1 MTGTVST
8 ARIPK
13 ATAARY
19 EALKC
24 GLREMGRVLVAFSG
38 GVDSTFLL
46 KAARDVL
53 GPRAFAVTAVTE
65 VHTPEEV
72 EEARRLARG
81 LGVPLRVVRAS
92 VLDDPRFVS
101 NPPERCYHCKRRL
114 FSTFREIAR
123 AKGIPFVV
131 DGSNASDVSDFR
143 PGERALRELGIRSPL
158 REAGLDKGDVRVL
171 SRSLGLPTADKP
183 SLACLASRFPYGT
196 RIDEDN
202 LKRVA
207 AAEGA
212 LRSLG
217 LRQVRVRH
225 HGPVAR
231 IEVEPD
237 RIPGLMTK
245 AAREKLVRAFK
256 ALGYQYVTLD
266 LEGYRT
272 GSLNETLVRRRG
284 PKK

>member
-1 MTGTVST
+1 MNPGRPPKV
-8 ARIPK
+8 PK
-13 ATAARY
+13 ATLARY
-19 EALKC
+19 EVLRR
-24 GLREMGRVLVAFSG
+24 GLETMGSVLVAFSG

-46 KAARDVL
+46 KTARDVL
-53 GPRAFAVTAVTE
+53 GRRAFAVTAVTE

-72 EEARRLARG
+72 EEARCLARS
-81 LGVPLRVVRAS
+81 LGVPLRVIRAS
-92 VLDDPRFVS
+92 VLDDPLFVS

-114 FSTFREIAR
+114 FGVFKEIAR

-143 PGERALRELGIRSPL
+143 PGVKALGELGIRSPL
-158 REAGLDKGDVRVL
+158 REAGIDKRDVRLL

-196 RIDEDN
+196 MIGEED
-202 LKRVA
+202 LERVA
-207 AAEGA
+207 AAERA

-237 RIPGLMTK
+237 RIPGLTR
-245 AAREKLVRAFK
+245 AAVRERLVRAFK
-256 ALGYQYVTLD
+256 ALGYKYVALD

-272 GSLNETLVRRRG
+272 GSLNETLIRSPRR
-284 PKK
+284 KK